1 MKMLVVAGMPGAGKE
16 ELLQVA
22 RAMGFD
28 FVRMG
33 DVVRDFY
40 AESGAEAEGLSVGE
54 FAARER
60 EVHGPDVWAE
70 RTIDRMHGEL
80 FLVDG
85 CRSMD
90 EVRSFRRLSDDVE
103 IIAVHT
109 PRSERYRRLVNRN
122 RDDAPHNMEEFD
134 ARDSR
139 EIGWGIAEV
148 IALSEHMIIND
159 SDLETYR
166 ARSREILES
175 LR

>member
-1 MKMLVVAGMPGAGKE
+1 MKILVVAGMPGAGKE
-16 ELLQVA
+16 ELLTVA
-22 RAMGFD
+22 RSMGFD

-40 AESGAEAEGLSVGE
+40 AESGAEGEGLSVGQ

-60 EVHGPDVWAE
+60 ELHGPDVWA
-70 RTIDRMHGEL
+70 RRSIGRMSGGL

-90 EVRSFRRLSDDVE
+90 EVRSFRKISDDVD
-103 IIAVHT
+103 IVAVHT
-109 PRSERYRRLVNRN
+109 PRSERYRRLVSRN
-122 RDDAPHNMEEFD
+122 RDDAPRSIDEFD
-134 ARDSR
+134 ARDAR

-148 IALSEHMIIND
+148 IALSEHMIVND

-166 ARSREILES
+166 SAAHRLLES
-175 LR
+175 LT